1 MVDFGLFDF
10 RSLSLKYHPDKNV
23 GDESAANKFVEVCDR
38 SVIYHSMIYV
48 PNQRHI
54 DMQSPYYAL
63 LPLFELHLDDSMIH
77 LSIDDKIYYV
87 VLCD

>member
-1 MVDFGLFDF
+1 
-10 RSLSLKYHPDKNV
+10 LKYHPDKNV

-54 DMQSPYYAL
+54 DMQSPY
-63 LPLFELHLDDSMIH
+63 
-77 LSIDDKIYYV
+77 
-87 VLCD
+87 